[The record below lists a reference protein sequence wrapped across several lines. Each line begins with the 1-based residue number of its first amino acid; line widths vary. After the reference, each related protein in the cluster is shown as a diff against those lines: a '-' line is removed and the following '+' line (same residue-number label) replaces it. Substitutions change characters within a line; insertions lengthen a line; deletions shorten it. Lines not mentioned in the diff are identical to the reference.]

1 MTDIVSLVSDT
12 VPQHPVPRPSTVN
25 AFASELMR
33 GLIYSAFDS
42 DSYRI
47 GIDSMASACMS
58 PFLEDFVPE
67 TLRPFTRKSGV
78 TLFGKGPSI
87 PIPQM
92 GTIKWSFDD
101 DTSRKHV
108 IFIEN
113 SLYVPDGSER
123 LISLQHWARPATH
136 RAYMASTKPAFL
148 QHCGAMEHAIC
159 YAANH
164 HHQVPSTFEG
174 KMDVIPWC
182 QTEYK
187 DENLSDFNS
196 EVPQATNNVTEPDE
210 HTSAT
215 TRS

>member
-1 MTDIVSLVSDT
+1 MKKNVLLERVMRKCYKYMLHAARCHKLRIRNYMTNIVSLVSDT

-25 AFASELMR
+25 AFASELIR

-101 DTSRKHV
+101 DTGRKHV
-108 IFIEN
+108 IFIES

-123 LISLQHWARPATH
+123 LISLQHWARSATH
-136 RAYMASTKPAFL
+136 RGGT
-148 QHCGAMEHAIC
+148 
-159 YAANH
+159 
-164 HHQVPSTFEG
+164 
-174 KMDVIPWC
+174 
-182 QTEYK
+182 
-187 DENLSDFNS
+187 
-196 EVPQATNNVTEPDE
+196 PDG
-210 HTSAT
+210 TCSI
-215 TRS
+215 